1 MADIERLNYLQPPD
15 SPGFDWYV
23 DSEDGSDAHTG
34 KTPSQAFQS
43 IAKLLTVMEAGQ
55 STGLKRGS
63 LWREQLSLPGAGCRV
78 GAYGGGERPILD
90 ASDEIAGGAWSK
102 TAGRTYVYQCSITP
116 AWSGN
121 DWLNAFEDGAFL
133 SRAVDLST
141 CDATPGSYF
150 PSGSSGTITLY
161 VHPTGNGNPA
171 SNGKTYEYSARPNG
185 IDFYNHANCRVSGV
199 HTRKQLNCDGS
210 LRAGQGATL
219 VNCLASYGGKHNLY
233 FRTGRNWWGWKR
245 KKRITGRPRSRC
257 LWATRT
263 ARTARG

>member
-102 TAGRTYVYQCSITP
+102 TA
-116 AWSGN
+116 
-121 DWLNAFEDGAFL
+121 
-133 SRAVDLST
+133 